1 MNLLKKISIN
11 RKEEKMNKVKD
22 LLYILMVNCLIIFFI
37 LTFAV
42 NVIELL
48 HPIYKAILDMI
59 LGNFTFFI
67 CKDITKILI
76 KEVKECTTK

>member
-1 MNLLKKISIN
+1 
-11 RKEEKMNKVKD
+11 MNKLKD
-22 LLYILMVNCLIIFFI
+22 ILYILMVDSLIIFFA

-59 LGNFTFFI
+59 LGIFTFFI

-76 KEVKECTTK
+76 KEVKECTT